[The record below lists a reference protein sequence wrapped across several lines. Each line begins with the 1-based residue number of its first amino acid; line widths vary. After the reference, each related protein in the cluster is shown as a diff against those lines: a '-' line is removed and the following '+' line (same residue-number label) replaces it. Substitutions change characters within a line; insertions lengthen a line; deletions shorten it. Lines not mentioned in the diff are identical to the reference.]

1 MSMMADD
8 ENEGED
14 LLDTTYES
22 NSSALLSPSV
32 KGTVYECRDA
42 GSAVSKRIFSTHLL
56 VLIY

>member
-1 MSMMADD
+1 MSVMTDD

-14 LLDTTYES
+14 LLDTTYDS

-32 KGTVYECRDA
+32 KGTVYECRHA
-42 GSAVSKRIFSTHLL
+42 GSAVSKNISTHLP